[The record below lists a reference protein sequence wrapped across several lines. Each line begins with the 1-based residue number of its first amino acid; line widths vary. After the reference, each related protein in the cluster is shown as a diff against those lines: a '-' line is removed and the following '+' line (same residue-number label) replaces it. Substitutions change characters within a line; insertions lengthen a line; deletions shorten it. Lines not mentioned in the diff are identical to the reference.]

1 MKSSLRYTILCLFI
15 LIASQVTSA
24 QSSDEA
30 QVLAIVNQE
39 RASAGL
45 SALAWDSCLATAA
58 RVHNQDMI
66 NNGFFAHTSAS
77 NGSSP
82 SQRASAAGNPS
93 TGIGE
98 NIAAGQTS
106 PSSVM
111 SAWMSSSGHR
121 ANILSTSYT
130 HIGISRVNNHWTQV
144 FGNAGCSGGS
154 SAPTTTSTTPSTTN
168 TTTTSAPSSNS
179 NSNNNNA
186 SQSNTI
192 SEPQIDPDLCG
203 ATVFLSGATDN
214 VACRTLS
221 AGGVG
226 NQAVIDMG
234 LVNAVDISGTV
245 SGQLTV
251 CLQGTG
257 SMVFL
262 DSAGVPRTPAPIASY
277 IGSSGTTCA
286 TLTTTG
292 TLALV
297 GGQATTPSSTTT
309 TNTTTP
315 TSSVTVTT
323 TTVTTNTTQTTVTG
337 DTFTHVVQAGENL
350 FRIGLRYNVH
360 FTELARINGID
371 SSYRIYVE
379 QTLIIPV
386 RS

>member
-15 LIASQVTSA
+15 LITSQVVSA

-39 RASAGL
+39 RATAGL
-45 SALAWDSCLATAA
+45 SALAWDSCLGTAA

-66 NNGFFAHTSAS
+66 ANGFFDHISAS
-77 NGSSP
+77 NGSTP
-82 SQRASAAGNPS
+82 SQRAANAGNPS
-93 TGIGE
+93 TAIGE

-121 ANILSTSYT
+121 ANILRTSYT

-154 SAPTTTSTTPSTTN
+154 STTSTTSTTTST
-168 TTTTSAPSSNS
+168 PSST
-179 NSNNNNA
+179 SNNSG
-186 SQSNTI
+186 SQSYTDTTA
-192 SEPQIDPDLCG
+192 QVDPGLCG
-203 ATVFLSGATDN
+203 ATVFLSGATN
-214 VACRTLS
+214 GIACRVLN

-257 SMVFL
+257 SMIFL
-262 DSAGVPRTPAPIASY
+262 DSAGIPRTPVPIASY
-277 IGSSGTTCA
+277 TGSNGTTCA

-297 GGQATTPSSTTT
+297 GGQATTPSTTI
-309 TNTTTP
+309 NTTTP

-323 TTVTTNTTQTTVTG
+323 TTTTVTTNTTQTTVT
-337 DTFTHVVQAGENL
+337 DETFTHVVQAGENL

-371 SSYRIYVE
+371 SSYRIYVG
-379 QTLIIPV
+379 QVLVIPV
-386 RS
+386 R